1 MEAKQI
7 ANLILESKGLRL
19 DEEYI
24 VLTRKEDEV
33 FQDKDVQKA
42 LDFVKKNQGDVETVI
57 HLDDTDGRD
66 IDVQEYTGDNFIREF
81 DKSTED
87 MTESLESFSEY
98 LQSEYGIGPDDL
110 TDDDYDSLYAEWETK
125 KSQITEDVE
134 ALEGNSMES
143 LQQQCMDALMKYNG
157 MFGSKEPLHDL
168 FEILVPSSGKASTKA
183 GEMVRAMMHILY
195 RDYNDGDR
203 FYKGYGLEVCGSDAQ
218 YLMNI
223 LPELRTPLINIASD
237 DPEDDM
243 YTERLLDISETI
255 ISSIFNDPTRYFVS
269 NTTDSR
275 TVPVK
280 DIYGFDDEED
290 EDDWDSED
298 DYYDTSEDEEYDE
311 SLKDSP
317 IGTYFRNAGAVW
329 QIKAQAGD
337 YTLVY
342 SSERRISPW
351 VVAWK
356 LDDDGSWG
364 QGHYFEKQNDAE
376 AYFNKVTKESE
387 S

>member
-1 MEAKQI
+1 MEANQI
-7 ANLILESKGLRL
+7 ANLILESKGLKL
-19 DEEYI
+19 NEEYI
-24 VLTRKEDEV
+24 VLTKKEDEV

-42 LDFVKKNQGDVETVI
+42 LDYVKKNQRDVETVI
-57 HLDDTDGRD
+57 HLDDTEGRD

-81 DKSTED
+81 DRSTE
-87 MTESLESFSEY
+87 ESVDES
-98 LQSEYGIGPDDL
+98 
-110 TDDDYDSLYAEWETK
+110 
-125 KSQITEDVE
+125 EDIVT
-134 ALEGNSMES
+134 SD

-237 DPEDDM
+237 DPEDDL

-280 DIYGFDDEED
+280 DIYGFDDEEN